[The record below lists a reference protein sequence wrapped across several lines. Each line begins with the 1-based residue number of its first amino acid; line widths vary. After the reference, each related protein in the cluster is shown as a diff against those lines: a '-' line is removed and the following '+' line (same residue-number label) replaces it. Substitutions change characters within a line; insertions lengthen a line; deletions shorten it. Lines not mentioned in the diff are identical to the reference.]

1 VTSVLADAGG
11 DLLRETVTVTGS
23 GSAEAA
29 PNLLV
34 ATFGA
39 ELQAGSVSEALDGA
53 VRAMADVL
61 TRLRAGGVGDL
72 DLNTGSASIWSVT
85 DERGRVVAYTASQRL
100 TARLR
105 NLALAGA
112 LVGEAVVAG
121 GDAARLYG
129 LAFALSDTRVVDEWA
144 RVQAWQDARAKAG
157 QLASLAGRT
166 LGPVVR
172 MRETGYEPAPNWP
185 AMDAAMGRQA
195 MVAKSSL
202 PLEPGTEM
210 IRVTIEVEWAFLP

>member
-1 VTSVLADAGG
+1 VTTVLAGAANE
-11 DLLRETVTVTGS
+11 LRETVTVTGS

-39 ELQAGSVSEALDGA
+39 ELRAGSVSEALDGA
-53 VRAMADVL
+53 VRAMAEVIS
-61 TRLRAGGVGDL
+61 RLRAGGVDDL
-72 DLNTGSASIWSVT
+72 DLNTGSASIWSIT
-85 DERGRVVAYTASQRL
+85 DERGRVIAYTANQRL

-105 NLALAGA
+105 NLSMAGA

-121 GDAARLYG
+121 GDAARLHG
-129 LAFALSDTRVVDEWA
+129 LAFALSDTRIVDEWA

-157 QLASLAGRT
+157 HLATLAGRT

-172 MRETGYEPAPNWP
+172 IRESGHDLPHPAKYRE
-185 AMDAAMGRQA
+185 AVMDAAN
-195 MVAKSSL
+195 V
-202 PLEPGTEM
+202 PLEPGSQTV
-210 IRVTIEVEWAFLP
+210 RVAIEVEWAFLP

>member
-1 VTSVLADAGG
+1 MGDPAVLT
-11 DLLRETVTVTGS
+11 ETITVIGT

-39 ELQAGSVSEALDGA
+39 ELRADSVTEALDGA
-53 VRAMADVL
+53 VRAMADVIAK
-61 TRLRAGGVGDL
+61 LRAGGVSDL
-72 DLNTGSASIWSVT
+72 DLNTGSASIRSMLDEDGDVT
-85 DERGRVVAYTASQRL
+85 GYTANQRL

-105 NLALAGA
+105 NLPVAGA
-112 LVGEAVVAG
+112 LVSEAVAAG

-129 LAFALSDTRVVDEWA
+129 LAFALSDTRLVDEWA

-166 LGPVVR
+166 LGPVLR
-172 MRETGYEPAPNWP
+172 MRETGSGPVPMMHAVSLS
-185 AMDAAMGRQA
+185 M
-195 MVAKSSL
+195 SSM
-202 PLEPGTEM
+202 PLEPGTETV
-210 IRVTIEVEWAFLP
+210 RVSIEVEWAFLP

>member
-1 VTSVLADAGG
+1 MGDPAVLT
-11 DLLRETVTVTGS
+11 ETITVIGT

-39 ELQAGSVSEALDGA
+39 ELRADSVTEALDGA
-53 VRAMADVL
+53 VRAMADVIAK
-61 TRLRAGGVGDL
+61 LRAGGVSDL
-72 DLNTGSASIWSVT
+72 DLNTGSASIRSMLDEDGDVT
-85 DERGRVVAYTASQRL
+85 GYTANQRL

-105 NLALAGA
+105 NLPVAGA
-112 LVGEAVVAG
+112 LVSEAVAAG

-129 LAFALSDTRVVDEWA
+129 LAFALSDTRLVDEWA

-166 LGPVVR
+166 LGPVLR
-172 MRETGYEPAPNWP
+172 MRETGSEPAPLMH
-185 AMDAAMGRQA
+185 AVSLGL
-195 MVAKSSL
+195 SSM
-202 PLEPGTEM
+202 PLEPGTETV
-210 IRVTIEVEWAFLP
+210 RVSIEVEWAFLP